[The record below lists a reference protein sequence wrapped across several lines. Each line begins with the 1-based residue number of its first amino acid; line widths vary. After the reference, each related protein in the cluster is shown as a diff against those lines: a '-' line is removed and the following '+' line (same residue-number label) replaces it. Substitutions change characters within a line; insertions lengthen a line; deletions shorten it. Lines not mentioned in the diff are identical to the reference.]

1 MEKAGCAALGRRKRK
16 IPWFKKKCQPWNAG
30 APTSSPADKAFGKR
44 ETKQLKKGLTRDEFD
59 RSFNPNQVGEF
70 VPIAAKMLDADC
82 HSSSGAV
89 LRPKH
94 SEESQVERIL
104 QDKKEDEE
112 IRSYTE
118 VHLP

>member
-1 MEKAGCAALGRRKRK
+1 MLPLEGERGKSPGLKRNVNHGT
-16 IPWFKKKCQPWNAG
+16 QEH
-30 APTSSPADKAFGKR
+30 TSSPADKAFGKR

-59 RSFNPNQVGEF
+59 RSFNPIQVGEF